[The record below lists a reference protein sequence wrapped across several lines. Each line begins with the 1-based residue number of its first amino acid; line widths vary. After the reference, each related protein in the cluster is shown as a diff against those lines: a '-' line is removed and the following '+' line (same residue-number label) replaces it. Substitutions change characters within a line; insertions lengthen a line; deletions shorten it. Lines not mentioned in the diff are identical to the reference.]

1 MKGGRDMMMSSNGN
15 IFHVTGPLW
24 GESTSH
30 WWIPLTKAS
39 DMELLFWSVPK
50 QTVVQTIDTLVIW
63 DAITLIMTSLTWMDR
78 QHGHTM
84 LNMTV
89 FLDPNGQRAIKS
101 LNFTD
106 HFDTKSVQQNIMHIN
121 QIQDDIKQVFITIKF
136 ANANQ
141 PENWEF
147 PNYFKMESG
156 QQNIVTIRQVQDD
169 IKKIFITANSTNVNP
184 VHNLEF
190 PNYLK
195 IKSLIQQ
202 NIVYI
207 RGL

>member
-1 MKGGRDMMMSSNGN
+1 MKGGRDMMVSSNGN

-30 WWIPLTKAS
+30 WWIPHTKAS
-39 DMELLFWSVPK
+39 DMELLFWSVPNNRHAGDLRRHHTHYDVTVMDG
-50 QTVVQTIDTLVIW
+50 QT
-63 DAITLIMTSLTWMDR
+63 
-78 QHGHTM
+78 HGHTM

-169 IKKIFITANSTNVNP
+169 IKKIFINAI
-184 VHNLEF
+184 LQMWIRC
-190 PNYLK
+190 K
-195 IKSLIQQ
+195 IWSFQI
-202 NIVYI
+202 I
-207 RGL
+207 